1 MLLRFESETGCG
13 AGGRLSSVDGF
24 APSCSSSAARRT
36 SSHAWHTVRWSS
48 GGVGHFVHQP
58 DARRG
63 RRSSVG
69 RHAGTVRRCL
79 LVRELSGVHHRLLL
93 VGVHYLLLLM
103 LDMHACKRTWARR
116 GVAEGRTAPPGSV
129 IRVELGLLLTGVRH
143 LRCLLLLL
151 LRVDR
156 ELRALSG
163 RR

>member
-36 SSHAWHTVRWSS
+36 SSHAWQTV
-48 GGVGHFVHQP
+48 
-58 DARRG
+58 

-69 RHAGTVRRCL
+69 RHAGTVQRCL
-79 LVRELSGVHHRLLL
+79 LVRVLSDVHHRLLL

-103 LDMHACKRTWARR
+103 LDMHACKRTWARG
-116 GVAEGRTAPPGSV
+116 GVAEGRTAPPGSL

-151 LRVDR
+151 RVDR